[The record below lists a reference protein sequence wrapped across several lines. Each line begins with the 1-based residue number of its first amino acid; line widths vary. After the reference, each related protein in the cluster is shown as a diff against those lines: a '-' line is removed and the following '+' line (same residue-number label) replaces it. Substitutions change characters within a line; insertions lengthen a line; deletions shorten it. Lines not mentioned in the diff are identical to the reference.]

1 MTNTYYSIVKF
12 TDAVLKKYPNAGT
25 IILPFVPERQNSDR
39 HDKYYIEPIAVI
51 IKHNSN
57 DKPTVLSCE
66 TMFKTFGNPVIK
78 ITETNHLK
86 INFRAEMQALKI
98 STELPLISS
107 ILFIF

>member
-1 MTNTYYSIVKF
+1 MTKTYYSVTKF
-12 TDAVLKKYPNAGT
+12 TDAVLKNDSKVDT
-25 IILPFVPERQNSDR
+25 IILPFVPERQKSDR

-66 TMFKTFGNPVIK
+66 TMVKTFGKPVIK

-86 INFRAEMQALKI
+86 INFMAEMQALKI
-98 STELPLISS
+98 NTELPISS

>member
-1 MTNTYYSIVKF
+1 MNNTYYSIVKF

-25 IILPFVPERQNSDR
+25 IIIPFEPERQNSDR

-57 DKPTVLSCE
+57 DKPTVLSRE
-66 TMFKTFGNPVIK
+66 TMFKIFGNPVIK
-78 ITETNHLK
+78 ITETNHLR
-86 INFRAEMQALKI
+86 INFMAEMQALKI
-98 STELPLISS
+98 NTKLPISS